1 MNNKISK
8 IQLGMILSMLM
19 CSMQLGLGDTIL
31 LNISKNNVLIA
42 ITIGIIIGLIPII
55 IYIKINESLIDKNIY
70 QKNTILFGNKL
81 GFIINLFVFLI
92 FFIML
97 MISVRSLVLFM
108 NSKYLQ
114 DTPYLFLGLLVILT
128 VNVISFCSSEG
139 IARILRI
146 GFIITFIAMIII
158 EIFLLRYIDINN
170 ILPIIITPNNV
181 NQITNGALYFAC
193 QTSLLSFLLLTI
205 SRTKIKN
212 KNINKIII
220 LSYLFGTIC
229 LLVTMFFVVSCFGY
243 DMATLFR
250 YPEYIILKK
259 ITLSSTDLHLEN
271 LLAFRWNIYIISL
284 AIIANYGL
292 LCGIKTYSKNRK
304 INKYIILIV
313 SLLAVII
320 SKYLINDVTTSIIFM
335 KNNYVKLIALPIFII
350 YLIIY
355 LKIKKVAKK

>member
-1 MNNKISK
+1 
-8 IQLGMILSMLM
+8 
-19 CSMQLGLGDTIL
+19 
-31 LNISKNNVLIA
+31 
-42 ITIGIIIGLIPII
+42 
-55 IYIKINESLIDKNIY
+55 
-70 QKNTILFGNKL
+70 
-81 GFIINLFVFLI
+81 
-92 FFIML
+92 
-97 MISVRSLVLFM
+97 
-108 NSKYLQ
+108 
-114 DTPYLFLGLLVILT
+114 
-128 VNVISFCSSEG
+128 
-139 IARILRI
+139 
-146 GFIITFIAMIII
+146 
-158 EIFLLRYIDINN
+158 
-170 ILPIIITPNNV
+170 
-181 NQITNGALYFAC
+181 
-193 QTSLLSFLLLTI
+193 
-205 SRTKIKN
+205 
-212 KNINKIII
+212 
-220 LSYLFGTIC
+220 
-229 LLVTMFFVVSCFGY
+229 
-243 DMATLFR
+243 MATLFR